1 MTGENRKQNVS
12 KKAKKNYNM
21 NSRSEQNKELT
32 PRGHG
37 NVYLFGKMQETN
49 EVAVSGRKNA
59 HMKVV

>member
-1 MTGENRKQNVS
+1 
-12 KKAKKNYNM
+12 M

-59 HMKVV
+59 HMKVVWIE